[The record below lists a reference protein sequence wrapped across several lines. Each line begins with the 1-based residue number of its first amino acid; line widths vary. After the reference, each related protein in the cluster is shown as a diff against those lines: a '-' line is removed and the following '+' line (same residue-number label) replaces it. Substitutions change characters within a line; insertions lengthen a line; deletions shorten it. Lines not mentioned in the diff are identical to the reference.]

1 LGDLSIGFREN
12 KIRDL
17 HIAFPVKTF
26 LNYVLPMHDMTDLSI
41 VIPCYNEFENIPL
54 MHKRLTQVLAKLNIN
69 YEIIFVDDASTDQ
82 SFAAMKKLHE
92 KDPHVKLIQFRKN
105 SKKASAIMAGLRL
118 SSGDKILTMDGDLQD
133 EPNEI
138 SNFLNAMQTQKLD
151 LVVGWKHERKDPW
164 HKTIPSKIFNF
175 LVRKLTRIKLHDS
188 DCNFRL
194 MTKELAE
201 QLDVYGG
208 LFRYIPS
215 IAVSMGFK
223 IGEIKVKH
231 NPRMFGVSKWGA
243 SRIIKGALDLLTV
256 KFLIDYKNSPLYF
269 FGVLGL
275 VLFGLGFIS
284 GLLLIWEKFF
294 LGLAIAGRPLLF
306 LTVLLILLG
315 VQFLFFGLLAELMR
329 ADPRRPASYQIKTV
343 LK

>member
-1 LGDLSIGFREN
+1 MVDLSI
-12 KIRDL
+12 I
-17 HIAFPVKTF
+17 
-26 LNYVLPMHDMTDLSI
+26 
-41 VIPCYNEFENIPL
+41 IPCYNEVENVPL
-54 MHKRLTQVLAKLNIN
+54 MHKRLTQVLSKLGID
-69 YEIIFVDDASTDQ
+69 YELIFVDDASTDS
-82 SFAAMKKLHE
+82 SFSTMQKLHE
-92 KDPHVKLIQFRKN
+92 KDKHVKVIQFRKN
-105 SKKASAIMAGLRL
+105 SKKAFAIMAGLRL
-118 SSGDKILTMDGDLQD
+118 ASGRMLLTMDGDLQD
-133 EPNEI
+133 EPTEI
-138 SNFLNAMQTQKLD
+138 PHFIDALKQQHLD

-175 LVRKLTRIKLHDS
+175 LVRKLTRITIHDS

-194 MTKELAE
+194 MTRELAE

-215 IAVSMGFK
+215 IANSMGFK

-231 NPRMFGVSKWGA
+231 NPRMFGKSKWGTG
-243 SRIIKGALDLLTV
+243 RIIKGALDLLTV

-275 VLFGLGFIS
+275 ILFLLGCVA
-284 GLLLIWEKFF
+284 GVLLLWEKFL

-329 ADPRRPASYQIKTV
+329 SDPRKPTNFQIKTV
-343 LK
+343 IK